1 MHMESYAGSMDDA
14 TLRYKLTIPLIEKDY
29 GDTAAEVL
37 KTCALVAEYAQEHT
51 PDQVKVFQ
59 ENVEINPQV
68 WLRLIALHKD
78 ERLKQHLKHLPASY
92 TALYAV
98 SRMKD
103 EQIEAAIKQGIIH
116 PSASSHA
123 ILAWSK
129 QNRLTNG
136 EAVPPWRCLVVFDQD
151 LEEEEL
157 MDMRSRMNQIAQEYG
172 ARLIGESNYIPPE
185 SESNQVRKD
194 LMYQLERQ
202 IVEMATPMLVRMTER
217 DRARAGVDQPEDFLT
232 IDMMTFG
239 SVMRRDAKFHE
250 SGRNSYTPVY
260 VYRLVLEYLRTDSRS
275 QRFNY
280 KRRLKQLA
288 EVQSD
293 LRECIHA
300 VMTTYILG
308 S

>member
-1 MHMESYAGSMDDA
+1 MDDA